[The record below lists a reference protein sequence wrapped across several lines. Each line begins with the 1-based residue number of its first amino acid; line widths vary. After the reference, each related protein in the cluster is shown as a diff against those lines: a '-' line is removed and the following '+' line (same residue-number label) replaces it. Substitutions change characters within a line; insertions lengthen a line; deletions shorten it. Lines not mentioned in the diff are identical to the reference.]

1 MATSVKNAHINF
13 KLQKMY
19 DNHMYPEIMIKTL
32 ESIHKKDMLYNFT
45 IVPSDEVDIRTAIDV
60 PIHHVIGMI
69 NVIKK
74 AWREENGKCSCSCGC
89 E

>member
-1 MATSVKNAHINF
+1 MATSTKNAHITF
-13 KLQKMY
+13 QLKKMY
-19 DNHMYPEIMIKTL
+19 DNHMYPEIMIKTI

-45 IVPSDEVDIRTAIDV
+45 IVPSDEVDIRTAVDV

-69 NVIKK
+69 NVINKK
-74 AWREENGKCSCSCGC
+74 WREENIKCSCCSY